1 MKYSFKHADI
11 TFEDGILIINS
22 TKNTYHHGHD
32 DITAELNPDGAL
44 VVKGLYH
51 PIGFNE
57 PTLGVSK
64 SIDEVDPSK
73 VLTKSPW
80 YLKIAKCLGI
90 VKSDEVKYVAKG
102 WVLLNQPKVEKIYIS
117 NNYLIIQ

>member
-1 MKYSFKHADI
+1 MKYSFKHANI
-11 TFEDGILIINS
+11 TFEDGKLIINS

-32 DITAELNPDGAL
+32 NVIAELNPNGAL

-51 PIGFNE
+51 PIGFNDM
-57 PTLGVSK
+57 GVSK
-64 SIDEVDPSK
+64 SIDEVDPSEVYIK
-73 VLTKSPW
+73 HPW
-80 YLKIAKCLGI
+80 YLKIAKRLGI